1 MSDHWRVALRYSA
14 WIFAAAVVIS
24 GLLLLIYGA
33 AHAWSIFYGAGTAVL
48 SFVSTALTI
57 SMFAGRS
64 VAAGV
69 LIGAGSFVVRLA
81 FAAAVLGIP
90 AYLGLWPVVPML
102 AGFAGVY
109 VAENVAATMR
119 VARTRRN
126 PSAEPGVTGSARE
139 GAGRKVGS

>member
-119 VARTRRN
+119 VARSRRN

-139 GAGRKVGS
+139 GAGRKVGN